1 MAMSD
6 AKKPRSKAHAGD
18 YKVGRGR
25 PPVHSRFKP
34 GQCGNPKGRGKGV
47 RNFATDVKAALKA
60 PVKITRD
67 GKRRTIS
74 TQQALI
80 LRLREMALAG
90 NGRAIDRLMQLAQIY
105 NNADFA
111 AVDGLSV
118 ADAAVLDVYKARLL
132 SGAAASDAAD
142 GGQKPDD
149 SSAAS
154 PPTTWPTSSCSRISG
169 RLGAR

>member
-1 MAMSD
+1 
-6 AKKPRSKAHAGD
+6 
-18 YKVGRGR
+18 
-25 PPVHSRFKP
+25 VHSRFKP

-60 PVKITRD
+60 PVRITRD

-74 TQQALI
+74 TQQAMI

-90 NGRAIDRLMQLAQIY
+90 NGRAIDRLVQLAQIY
-105 NNADFA
+105 NNEDFA

-132 SGAAASDAAD
+132 SGATASDGVD
-142 GGQKPDD
+142 GGQNAAN
-149 SSAAS
+149 SSPAS
-154 PPTTWPTSSCSRISG
+154 SPTTSAETAKSGPSTRAQPAKPSRQDDKPNG
-169 RLGAR
+169 DRGDQRK